1 MSKDYEKIY
10 NQVKNYEAQLHE
22 KNQRKIRMG
31 FKVNI
36 ILPLV
41 FLFLCFIIPGTKFL
55 FLMLWIV
62 SLFGIAFYLL
72 YVEYTDYKALNKMK
86 EFGVIEDDLDRNLMG
101 DDIDQA
107 INDKM
112 DNLETKITAEKE
124 RLEKELEKI
133 HQQREQ
139 AGKEAQEKI
148 NKLGDKI
155 RRKDS

>member
-10 NQVKNYEAQLHE
+10 RQVKEYEARMHE

-36 ILPLV
+36 ILPLN

-55 FLMLWIV
+55 FLMLWII

-86 EFGVIEDDLDRNLMG
+86 EFGVIDEDIDRNLMG
-101 DDIDQA
+101 DEIDQA
-107 INDKM
+107 I
-112 DNLETKITAEKE
+112 LETRDDIESRINT
-124 RLEKELEKI
+124 LGKELERLK
-133 HQQREQ
+133 HQR
-139 AGKEAQEKI
+139 ANF
-148 NKLGDKI
+148 NKDHGETDNSSGHKTGGE
-155 RRKDS
+155 DS

>member
-10 NQVKNYEAQLHE
+10 RQVKEYEARMHE

-36 ILPLV
+36 IIPLV

-55 FLMLWIV
+55 FLMLWII

-86 EFGVIEDDLDRNLMG
+86 EFGVIDEDIDRNLMG
-101 DDIDQA
+101 DEIDQA
-107 INDKM
+107 I
-112 DNLETKITAEKE
+112 LETRDDIESRINT
-124 RLEKELEKI
+124 LGKELERLK
-133 HQQREQ
+133 HQR
-139 AGKEAQEKI
+139 ANFNKEDGETDNSSGHETK
-148 NKLGDKI
+148 GE
-155 RRKDS
+155 DS